1 MTEITFEA
9 GIAESISR
17 DLQKCKRFP
26 SFKPI
31 WVLAEENNAKPF
43 VLTRRKVKETRLL
56 LGVQQ
61 NETTI

>member
-1 MTEITFEA
+1 MTELRFDV

-17 DLQKCKRFP
+17 DLQKCKRLP

-31 WVLAEENNAKPF
+31 WVLVEESNAKPF

-56 LGVQQ
+56 LGVQ
-61 NETTI
+61 